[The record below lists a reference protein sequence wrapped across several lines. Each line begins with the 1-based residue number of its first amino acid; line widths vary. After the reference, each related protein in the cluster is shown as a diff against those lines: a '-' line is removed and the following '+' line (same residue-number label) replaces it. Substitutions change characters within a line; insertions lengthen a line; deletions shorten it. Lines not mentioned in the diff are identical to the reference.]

1 MNITYLQA
9 NAEKVGRGRLEDLK
23 KENFHWEWEPI
34 AQEAQERAYYEEQEN
49 EENNGGLK
57 ERPRQARLTDTSSD
71 TENYFFSS
79 ESQNKARKAT
89 KKSKDSEAKR
99 DSSEDKVNPK
109 RDRKLTSNFR
119 GRITITSIFQFIILL
134 LIMHPTV
141 PTPITAPNLSTA
153 TPSPPMAHQFLSPIP
168 PLMNHSTT
176 PAPTPHI
183 TLSPITHTTLP
194 NWPTPRNN
202 LHQNV
207 SLRHPVPEAVEMGSS
222 SFCPTPRATAVME
235 PAYRSTLATRNLAL
249 LIVIGVPGDPGP
261 TVP

>member
-49 EENNGGLK
+49 EGNNGGLK
-57 ERPRQARLTDTSSD
+57 ERPRQARLTDTSGD

-89 KKSKDSEAKR
+89 KKTKDSEAKR

-119 GRITITSIFQFIILL
+119 GL
-134 LIMHPTV
+134 
-141 PTPITAPNLSTA
+141 
-153 TPSPPMAHQFLSPIP
+153 
-168 PLMNHSTT
+168 
-176 PAPTPHI
+176 
-183 TLSPITHTTLP
+183 
-194 NWPTPRNN
+194 
-202 LHQNV
+202 
-207 SLRHPVPEAVEMGSS
+207 
-222 SFCPTPRATAVME
+222 
-235 PAYRSTLATRNLAL
+235 
-249 LIVIGVPGDPGP
+249 
-261 TVP
+261 